1 MDYRQICIDTMT
13 SSKYKGMTL
22 EELKGLFDLSN
33 AKEFTSFMKMINEAE
48 EECIFVVDAKGRYF
62 LAEKLGYFKGI
73 LRMNPRGFGFV
84 ENESISC
91 FIGKDD
97 LNHALDGDEVIA
109 RILGEQEA
117 GLDGII
123 VKIVAH
129 NLKNVVGTIKIRDG
143 RKIFLPDSDTLAE
156 KIKITNLDEHKLI
169 NDMKVLVKIT
179 GYEPRL
185 KGEIEKIIGYKYDPG
200 VDILSLLYEHD
211 IHPEFSDE
219 VMAEVNKIHDH
230 VTSND
235 RKGRKNLTY
244 HQIITIDGEDSRD
257 LDDAISVEKLSNGY
271 RLGVHIADVSHYVKA
286 GSAIDLEALERGT
299 SVYVTDRVVPMLPQA
314 LSNGICS
321 LNEGVERC
329 TITCEMEIDSKGDI
343 TNYQIYPSLIKTTHR
358 MTYTKV
364 NQMIHGDEYACEE
377 YEDILEMVHNMV
389 ELSQIIRA
397 KRVNKGAID
406 FDIKEGKVL
415 VDKDGKPVDVVVRER
430 GEAERIIED
439 FMVQANECV
448 ASHMKWQSLPSIY
461 RIHET
466 PDAKKMREFVG
477 IASLFGVKFKGNV
490 INVKPKQCQKILEE
504 AKGKPWH
511 GVLAPTLLRCMA
523 KAKYDP
529 KCLGHFGLALQ
540 EYTHF
545 TSPIRRYPDLIVHR
559 MLWKY
564 CFNDMPDS
572 KTMHK
577 DEKWI
582 EKAALQCSER
592 ERRAVLAERDVDD
605 MKKAEY
611 MEKRIG
617 NIYNG
622 TISSVTKFGVFVE
635 LDNTVEGLVHVS
647 NMSDDHYVFDEK
659 TRTLVGLHTHNR
671 YMMGQSVKVKCVDAS
686 RFKKQVDFILVKEKG
701 KQDEKVVMLD
711 DVPAPKRMSDSRP
724 DRTRSK
730 RTDSSRR
737 ESGRNH
743 REKGRPSRKLH
754 GRGR

>member
-1 MDYRQICIDTMT
+1 
-13 SSKYKGMTL
+13 MTL
-22 EELKGLFDLSN
+22 DELKTLFDLSN
-33 AKEFTSFMKMINEAE
+33 AKEFTSFMKAINEGE
-48 EECIFVVDAKGRYF
+48 EECVFVMDAKGRYF
-62 LAEKLGYFKGI
+62 LAEKLGYFKGT

-91 FIGKDD
+91 YIGKDD

-117 GLDGII
+117 GLDGKI
-123 VKIVAH
+123 VKIISH
-129 NLKNVVGTIKIRDG
+129 SLKSDVGTIKIKEG

-156 KIKITNLDEHKLI
+156 RIRITNLDEFKLI
-169 NDMKVLVKIT
+169 NDMKVLVKIIS
-179 GYEPRL
+179 YEPRL
-185 KGEIEKIIGYKYDPG
+185 TGEIEKIIGYKYDPG

-211 IHPEFSDE
+211 IYPEFSDE
-219 VMAEVNKIHDH
+219 VMAEVNKVSDH
-230 VTSND
+230 VTPND

-257 LDDAISVEKLSNGY
+257 LDDAISVEKIENGY
-271 RLGVHIADVSHYVKA
+271 RLSVHIADVSHYVKA
-286 GSAIDLEALERGT
+286 GSAIDQEALERGT

-329 TITCEMEIDSKGDI
+329 TITCEMEIDSKGEI
-343 TNYQIYPSLIKTTHR
+343 TNYQLYPSLIKTSHR

-364 NQMIHGDEYACEE
+364 NQIIAGDEEACEE
-377 YEDILEMVHNMV
+377 YSDLLEMVQVMC
-389 ELSQIIRA
+389 ELSQIIR
-397 KRVNKGAID
+397 KRRVEKGAID

-415 VDKDGKPVDVVVRER
+415 VDKDGKPIDVILRER

-448 ASHMKWQSLPSIY
+448 ASHMKWQNLPCIY
-461 RIHET
+461 RVHET
-466 PDAKKMREFVG
+466 PDVKKMREFVG

-490 INVKPKQCQKILEE
+490 LNVKPKQCQKILED
-504 AKGKPWH
+504 AKGKPWY
-511 GVLAPTLLRCMA
+511 GILSPTLLRCMA

-564 CFNDMPDS
+564 CFNEMPDS

-592 ERRAVLAERDVDD
+592 ERRAVMAERDVDD
-605 MKKAEY
+605 MKKAEF
-611 MEKRIG
+611 MEKHIG
-617 NIYNG
+617 EVYEG
-622 TISSVTKFGVFVE
+622 TISSVTKFGIFVE

-647 NMSDDHYVFDEK
+647 NMSDDHYIFDEK
-659 TRTLVGLHTHNR
+659 TKTLLGMHTQNR
-671 YMMGQSVKVKCVDAS
+671 YMMGQRVKVKCIDAS
-686 RFKKQVDFILVKEKG
+686 RFKKQVDFIVLKEKG
-701 KQDEKVVMLD
+701 KKDEKVLNRD
-711 DVPAPKRMSDSRP
+711 DVSDSKRMS
-724 DRTRSK
+724 
-730 RTDSSRR
+730 SSRFDR
-737 ESGRNH
+737 RNTRGKQSSKTGRN
-743 REKGRPSRKLH
+743 RRSEGRPSRKFH